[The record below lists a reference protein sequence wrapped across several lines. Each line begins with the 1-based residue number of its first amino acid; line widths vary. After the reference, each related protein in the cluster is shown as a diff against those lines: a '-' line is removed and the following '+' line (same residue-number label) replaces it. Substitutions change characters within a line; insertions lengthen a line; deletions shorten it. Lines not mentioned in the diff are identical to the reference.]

1 MFSAKLKFEGMQRR
15 TYGRKNMFWAQ
26 FSSGQNTYYM
36 SAYEFNKLVPQMKDG
51 ALEGSFVLGTGTHYS
66 VIRPYAPSKR
76 QKSEA
81 SQHVYFSKNGRQ
93 LLRKNSPQRYEGG
106 AVYSIPKKSFEAT
119 LKFKCTF
126 HRTYRDYVAF
136 TLSRLNAS
144 LMFGVDKELEFHMSN
159 DDFCELVTGAAKTI
173 PQQNIAALNG
183 IWNFK
188 SATGGRTTL
197 VCENLL

>member
-1 MFSAKLKFEGMQRR
+1 MQRR

>member
-1 MFSAKLKFEGMQRR
+1 MFSAKLKFEGMGKRIGGYTTR
-15 TYGRKNMFWAQ
+15 FWAQ

-36 SAYEFNKLVPQMKDG
+36 AAQDFNKLVPQMKDG
-51 ALEGSFVLGTGTHYS
+51 VLEGSFVLGTGTHYS

>member
-1 MFSAKLKFEGMQRR
+1 MGKRIGGYTTR
-15 TYGRKNMFWAQ
+15 FWAQ

-36 SAYEFNKLVPQMKDG
+36 AAQDFNKLVPQMKDG
-51 ALEGSFVLGTGTHYS
+51 VLEGSFVLGTGTHYS

>member
-1 MFSAKLKFEGMQRR
+1 MFSAKLKFEGMQKRS
-15 TYGRKNMFWAQ
+15 YGRRNMFWAQ

-36 SAYEFNKLVPQMKDG
+36 SAHDFNKLVPQMKDG
-51 ALEGSFVLGTGTHYS
+51 ALEGSFVLGTGSHYN
-66 VIRPYAPSKR
+66 VIRPYDPSRR
-76 QKSEA
+76 QKSVA

-126 HRTYRDYVAF
+126 HRTYCDYVAF
-136 TLSRLNAS
+136 TLSRLDAS
-144 LMFGVDKELEFHMSN
+144 LMFGVDKELEFTMTAE
-159 DDFCELVTGAAKTI
+159 DFKDLVVRTAITGRH
-173 PQQNIAALNG
+173 QGIAILKG
-183 IWNFK
+183 LWNFK
-188 SATGGRTTL
+188 GATGGRTTL

>member
-1 MFSAKLKFEGMQRR
+1 MFSAKLKFEGMQKRS
-15 TYGRKNMFWAQ
+15 YGRRNKFWAQ

-36 SAYEFNKLVPQMKDG
+36 AAHDFNKLVHQMKDG
-51 ALEGSFVLGTGTHYS
+51 TLEGSFVLGTGSHYN
-66 VIRPYAPSKR
+66 VIRPYDPSRR
-76 QKSEA
+76 QKSVA
-81 SQHVYFSKNGRQ
+81 SQHVYFSKNGGQ

-136 TLSRLNAS
+136 TLNRLTAS
-144 LMFGVDKELEFHMSN
+144 LMFGIDKELEFHMSN
-159 DDFCELVTGAAKTI
+159 DDFCELVTRAAKTT

-183 IWNFK
+183 VWNFK
-188 SATGGRTTL
+188 GATGGRTTL